1 MRIMCPLCEGEECV
15 RLFESRDRV
24 HRIQG
29 RFAVF
34 QCKRCDAVFYSP
46 GLHADELSRYY
57 PDSYGR
63 YRHSKSVDKKP
74 YRGIRRFVLENWY
87 GYPSPRRGAGS
98 LMIRWSA
105 FFLSFVAARDA
116 VAYRGGGNLL
126 DIGCGGGSYLYRL
139 KQWGWNVYG
148 VEPGAAGAAQARSL
162 GLNVYQGEIE
172 EAGFPDSS
180 FDVVRLSHVLE
191 HLTDPHGTMREI
203 RRILKPD
210 GMVYVTVPNARSLN
224 FWLFG
229 ENWYGLDAPRHVISY
244 SPKTLRFLCDA
255 TGLEIIRMRFRSG
268 PFNFV
273 RSVKYYLEETG
284 DHWPLWM
291 QRINWPGNKLIRRAL
306 KPFFLLVDGLRLG
319 DILQASL
326 QKTARREEKI

>member
-1 MRIMCPLCEGEECV
+1 
-15 RLFESRDRV
+15 
-24 HRIQG
+24 
-29 RFAVF
+29 
-34 QCKRCDAVFYSP
+34 
-46 GLHADELSRYY
+46 
-57 PDSYGR
+57 
-63 YRHSKSVDKKP
+63 
-74 YRGIRRFVLENWY
+74 
-87 GYPSPRRGAGS
+87 
-98 LMIRWSA
+98 
-105 FFLSFVAARDA
+105 
-116 VAYRGGGNLL
+116 
-126 DIGCGGGSYLYRL
+126 
-139 KQWGWNVYG
+139 

-162 GLNVYQGEIE
+162 GLNVYQGQIE
-172 EAGFPDSS
+172 EAGFPDGF

-191 HLTDPHGTMREI
+191 HLADPRGTFCEI
-203 RRILKPD
+203 KRILKPD

-273 RSVKYYLEETG
+273 RSVKYYLEATG
-284 DHWPLWM
+284 DRWPLWM

-326 QKTARREEKI
+326 QKTARGEEKI